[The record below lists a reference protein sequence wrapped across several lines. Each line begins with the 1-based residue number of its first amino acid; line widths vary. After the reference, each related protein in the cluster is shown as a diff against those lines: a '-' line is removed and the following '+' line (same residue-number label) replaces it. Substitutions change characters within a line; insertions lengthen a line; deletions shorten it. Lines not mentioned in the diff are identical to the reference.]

1 MGAVFHAEENF
12 MGARQLSGWQI
23 VTLIV
28 AATAVI
34 AVAAV
39 ALILGKDA
47 IIAIAVI
54 FVAAIILI
62 SWLLYL

>member
-1 MGAVFHAEENF
+1 MPERSF
-12 MGARQLSGWQI
+12 QLSGWQI

-28 AATAVI
+28 ACFAVI
-34 AVAAV
+34 SMAAV

-47 IIAIAVI
+47 IIAM
-54 FVAAIILI
+54 AAILFFAIVLV

>member
-1 MGAVFHAEENF
+1 MAT
-12 MGARQLSGWQI
+12 RQLSGWHI

-28 AATAVI
+28 ACFAVI
-34 AVAAV
+34 AISAV

-47 IIAIAVI
+47 IIAM
-54 FVAAIILI
+54 AAILFFAIVLV

>member
-1 MGAVFHAEENF
+1 MAS
-12 MGARQLSGWQI
+12 RQLSGWQI

-28 AATAVI
+28 ACFAVI
-34 AVAAV
+34 AMAAV

-47 IIAIAVI
+47 IIAM
-54 FVAAIILI
+54 AAILFFAIVLV

>member
-1 MGAVFHAEENF
+1 MAS
-12 MGARQLSGWQI
+12 RQLSGWQI

-28 AATAVI
+28 ACFAVI
-34 AVAAV
+34 AMATV

-47 IIAIAVI
+47 IIAMATILFFAV
-54 FVAAIILI
+54 VLV

>member
-1 MGAVFHAEENF
+1 M
-12 MGARQLSGWQI
+12 SGWQI

-28 AATAVI
+28 ACFAVI
-34 AVAAV
+34 SICAV

-47 IIAIAVI
+47 IIAM
-54 FVAAIILI
+54 AAILFFAIVLV

>member
-1 MGAVFHAEENF
+1 MMPAFRV
-12 MGARQLSGWQI
+12 SGWQI

-28 AATAVI
+28 ACTAVI
-34 AVAAV
+34 AISAV

-47 IIAIAVI
+47 IIAM
-54 FVAAIILI
+54 AAILFFSIVLV